1 MKKILI
7 ELLFLPVLSTKYR
20 NIIENLGNFS
30 LKILGIF
37 VFLQKIRLMTERNLN
52 TYSLCL
58 H

>member
-1 MKKILI
+1 MSSFASFKHKN
-7 ELLFLPVLSTKYR
+7 R